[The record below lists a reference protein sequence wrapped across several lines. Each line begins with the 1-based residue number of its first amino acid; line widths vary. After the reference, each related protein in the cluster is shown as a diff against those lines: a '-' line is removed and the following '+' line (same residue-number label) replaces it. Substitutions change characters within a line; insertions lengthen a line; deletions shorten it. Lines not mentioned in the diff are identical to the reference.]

1 MRLTLS
7 PNNFSKCKAIL
18 LQLRRQ
24 SLVILMLPL
33 SSEVQAQTQQ
43 TPPQPITNQADPFWA
58 VVGQYGIGIAALLA
72 VLKAFADY
80 QLKAAIE
87 DRAIKSK
94 SAENELARE
103 ERIYGSVMNQNEV
116 LSTSQGQLLNTFI
129 AKTLNQ
135 AEATNEQVIELIK
148 TITSLTESIKFL
160 GDSQSQVVSLLH
172 EMKEYAEDNANPSKD
187 PMAIHNLNVATL
199 DLLVNLANQTL
210 STLEKL
216 LSSTSPTNVV
226 P

>member
-1 MRLTLS
+1 
-7 PNNFSKCKAIL
+7 
-18 LQLRRQ
+18 
-24 SLVILMLPL
+24 MLPL
-33 SSEVQAQTQQ
+33 SSEVQAQVQQ
-43 TPPQPITNQADPFWA
+43 APQPVTNQADPFWS

-72 VLKAFADY
+72 VLKAYADY

-129 AKTLNQ
+129 AKSLNQ
-135 AEATNEQVIELIK
+135 NETTNEQVIELIK

-160 GDSQSQVVSLLH
+160 GDSQSQVISLLH
-172 EMKEYAEDNANPSKD
+172 EIKEYAEDNANLNKD
-187 PMAIHNLNVATL
+187 LMAIHNLNIVTL

-216 LSSTSPTNVV
+216 LSSTLPTNVV

>member
-1 MRLTLS
+1 M
-7 PNNFSKCKAIL
+7 F
-18 LQLRRQ
+18 
-24 SLVILMLPL
+24 PL
-33 SSEVQAQTQQ
+33 SSEVQAQIQQ
-43 TPPQPITNQADPFWA
+43 APPQPVTNQADPFWS

-72 VLKAFADY
+72 VLKAYADY

-87 DRAIKSK
+87 DRAIKSR
-94 SAENELARE
+94 SAENELVRE

-116 LSTSQGQLLNTFI
+116 LSTSQGNLLNTFI

-135 AEATNEQVIELIK
+135 AETTDEQVIELIK

-160 GDSQSQVVSLLH
+160 GDSQSQVIDLLH
-172 EMKEYAEDNANPSKD
+172 EIKESSEEDLNLDKD
-187 PMAIHNLNVATL
+187 AKATHLSTLASL
-199 DLLVNLANQTL
+199 DLIVNLANQTL

-216 LSSTSPTNVV
+216 LETTLPTNVA

>member
-1 MRLTLS
+1 
-7 PNNFSKCKAIL
+7 
-18 LQLRRQ
+18 
-24 SLVILMLPL
+24 MLPL
-33 SSEVQAQTQQ
+33 SSEVQAQIQQ
-43 TPPQPITNQADPFWA
+43 APQPVTNQADPFWS

-72 VLKAFADY
+72 VLKAYADY

-129 AKTLNQ
+129 AKSLNQ
-135 AEATNEQVIELIK
+135 TETTNEQVIELIK

-160 GDSQSQVVSLLH
+160 GDSQSQVISLLH
-172 EMKEYAEDNANPSKD
+172 EIKEYAEDNANLNKD
-187 PMAIHNLNVATL
+187 LMAIHNLNIATL

-216 LSSTSPTNVV
+216 LSSTLPTNVV